1 MRNRRCAWM
10 AMVTVMLWAIGL
22 SSAIGAET
30 EEFPYPAVVIDD
42 QVPIRAGAGTTFY
55 IVGHLPKGAE
65 VIVDEVIFGWHKI
78 VAPPDTY
85 SYISQNQVV
94 IDDAGV
100 TGTIDAERAAVKAAS
115 LQGPGDSYR
124 RQLYLLDGHQI
135 QIVGQEGGYYK
146 ITPPEG
152 AYVFLPPGSVE
163 QVDPAWLEDRELV
176 LDAQPPI
183 KQTSLEPLDSQH
195 LDDRDSP
202 QPPIPS
208 TSSEQ
213 GHVEEPE
220 YRLLPAI
227 APETSPQTMQP
238 TADAHLETLDPT
250 GTMLEP
256 IQGRPDDAPTTSSQ
270 TLSDASSQS
279 TLQWDLE
286 AALDPTS
293 HNTPDAPDAPDTPDT
308 TAIWP
313 EDQENAQMPEM
324 VNQQVSLPVQVV
336 SNQETQP
343 VTASPDTFK
352 SGVSPVMHTAEQWV
366 LGLSAQPI
374 EQQPIDEMIATY
386 EHLLEEQVL
395 TLEDLKIVKTRLAL
409 LRRNAQIVEAI
420 KGIESAQ
427 STTTDHASVTTHEQ
441 VGHSS
446 SSTKTSSGQ
455 TTATVVE
462 LTPLPST
469 PSTAKM
475 GSSMSYNVMGRLQ
488 ASSVYNGVTL
498 PQMFRVVEP
507 GVGRTLAYIK
517 PGQIDLPAYALG
529 RYVGI
534 VGVMRYD
541 PALKLSVIEVQRV
554 DVLEPL
560 AY

>member
-1 MRNRRCAWM
+1 MRNWRCTWM
-10 AMVTVMLWAIGL
+10 AMGTVVLWSIGL
-22 SSAIGAET
+22 SLAIGAET
-30 EEFPYPAVVIDD
+30 EEFPYPAVVVDD

-78 VAPPDTY
+78 VAPSDTY
-85 SYISQNQVV
+85 SYISQNQVI
-94 IDDAGV
+94 IDDEGM
-100 TGTIDAERAAVKAAS
+100 TGTINAERAAVKAAS

-124 RQLYLLDGHQI
+124 RQLYLLDRHQI

-163 QVDPAWLEDRELV
+163 QVDPAWLEVQELV

-183 KQTSLEPLDSQH
+183 DPTSLEPSGTQH
-195 LDDRDSP
+195 LDNHDFP
-202 QPPIPS
+202 QPPVPS
-208 TSSEQ
+208 SISSDQ
-213 GHVEEPE
+213 GHMEEPE

-227 APETSPQTMQP
+227 AQETSPQATRL
-238 TADAHLETLDPT
+238 TADADLETLDPT

-256 IQGRPDDAPTTSSQ
+256 IEGRPDDAPSTSSQ
-270 TLSDASSQS
+270 ALSDAPSQS

-293 HNTPDAPDAPDTPDT
+293 QDTSDALDAPDIM
-308 TAIWP
+308 AIRP
-313 EDQENAQMPEM
+313 EDQENAQVPEM
-324 VNQQVSLPVQVV
+324 ASPQAGSLVRVV

-343 VTASPDTFK
+343 VTSGPDTFK
-352 SGVSPVMHTAEQWV
+352 SGVSPVVHTAEQWV

-409 LRRNAQIVEAI
+409 LRRNAQVVEAI

-427 STTTDHASVTTHEQ
+427 SPPTDHASMTTNEK

-446 SSTKTSSGQ
+446 SSSTTSSGE

-469 PSTAKM
+469 QSKTKV
-475 GSSMSYNVMGRLQ
+475 GSPMSYNVMGRLQ